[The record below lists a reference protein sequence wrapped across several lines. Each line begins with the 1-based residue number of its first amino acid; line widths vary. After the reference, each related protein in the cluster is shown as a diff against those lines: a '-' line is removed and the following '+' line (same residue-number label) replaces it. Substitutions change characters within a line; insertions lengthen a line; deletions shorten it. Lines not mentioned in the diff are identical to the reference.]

1 LSTRRGLD
9 GPVDAV
15 GVAVLAGDQLTR
27 DGVVAGLASHPAVEV
42 YLAERQRS
50 ARVLLAVAD
59 QVTDE
64 VLGEIERFGRSARH
78 RDLAV
83 VLVSQEIREHHVLR
97 AVGLGL
103 AGLVHRREAGFDQ
116 IARTVVAAASGR
128 AELPAAVTRRLLEQL
143 RTVQREVLGPRGLT
157 ISGFT
162 ERELEVLRLLAEGM
176 DTGEVALKL
185 NYSQRTVKNI
195 IYGVMTRYGLRNRT
209 HAVAY
214 AIRTGAL

>member
-1 LSTRRGLD
+1 M
-9 GPVDAV
+9 DAV

-42 YLAERQRS
+42 YLGERQRS

-59 QVTDE
+59 QVNDE
-64 VLGEIERFGRSARH
+64 VLGSIERFGRASRQH
-78 RDLAV
+78 DLGV
-83 VLVSQEIREHHVLR
+83 VIVAQEIREHQVLR
-97 AVGLGL
+97 AVELGL
-103 AGLVHRREAGFDQ
+103 AGLLHRREAGFDQ
-116 IARTVVAAASGR
+116 ISRAVVAAASGR
-128 AELPAAVTRRLLEQL
+128 AELPGAVTRRLLDQL
-143 RTVQREVLGPRGLT
+143 RTVQRDVLGPRGLT
-157 ISGFT
+157 VSGFT
-162 ERELEVLRLLAEGM
+162 EREVEVLRLLAEGL

-195 IYGVMTRYGLRNRT
+195 IYGVMTRFGLRNRT

>member
-1 LSTRRGLD
+1 
-9 GPVDAV
+9 VDAV

-27 DGVVAGLASHPAVEV
+27 DGVVAGLASQNTVEV

-50 ARVLLAVAD
+50 APVLLAVAS
-59 QVTDE
+59 QVTEE
-64 VLGEIERFGRSARH
+64 VLGGIERFSRASRH

-83 VLVSQEIREHHVLR
+83 VLVAQELREHHVLR
-97 AVGLGL
+97 AVEIGL
-103 AGLVHRREAGFDQ
+103 AGLLQRRDAGFEQ
-116 IARTVVAAASGR
+116 IARAVVAAASGR
-128 AELPAAVTRRLLEQL
+128 AELPSGVTRRLLEQL
-143 RTVQREVLGPRGLT
+143 RTVQRDVLGPRGLT

-162 ERELEVLRLLAEGM
+162 EREVEVLRLLAEGL

-195 IYGVMTRYGLRNRT
+195 IYGVMTRFSLRNRT

>member
-1 LSTRRGLD
+1 ME
-9 GPVDAV
+9 AV

-42 YLAERQRS
+42 LTGDRQS
-50 ARVLLAVAD
+50 AARVLLAVAD

-64 VLGEIERFGRSARH
+64 VLAGIERFGRGTRH
-78 RDLAV
+78 REPAV
-83 VLVSQEIREHHVLR
+83 VLVANEIREHHVLR
-97 AVGLGL
+97 AVELGL
-103 AGLVHRREAGFDQ
+103 AALLHRREAGFEQ
-116 IARTVVAAASGR
+116 ITRAVVGAASGR

-143 RTVQREVLGPRGLT
+143 RTVQRDVLGPRGLT

-162 ERELEVLRLLAEGM
+162 ERELEVLRLLAEGL
-176 DTGEVALKL
+176 DTGEVAVKL

-195 IYGVMTRYGLRNRT
+195 IYGVMTRFGLRNRT

>member
-1 LSTRRGLD
+1 MD
-9 GPVDAV
+9 VV

-27 DGVVAGLASHPAVEV
+27 DGVVAGLASHAAVEV
-42 YLAERQRS
+42 YLGERQRS

-59 QVTDE
+59 QVTEE
-64 VLGEIERFGRSARH
+64 VLGGIERFGRAARH
-78 RDLAV
+78 RDPAV
-83 VLVSQEIREHHVLR
+83 VLVAQEIREHHLMR
-97 AVGLGL
+97 AVELGL
-103 AGLVHRREAGFDQ
+103 AALLPRREAGFDQ
-116 IARTVVAAASGR
+116 IARAVVAAASGR

-143 RTVQREVLGPRGLT
+143 RTVQRDVLGPRGLT
-157 ISGFT
+157 VSGFT
-162 ERELEVLRLLAEGM
+162 ERELEVLRLLADGL

-195 IYGVMTRYGLRNRT
+195 IYGVMNRFGLRNRT